1 MIKAQSQVL
10 SAFIIPFKQIQI
22 QKIIILLIQIIYKKQ
37 SRILRQSKMEINQQP
52 YQIYLQEEFNKI
64 IIKILNNPMKKIKK
78 QQFKRKEN
86 Y

>member
-10 SAFIIPFKQIQI
+10 LAFIIPFKQIQI

-52 YQIYLQEEFNKI
+52 YLIYLQEEFNKI